1 MEPEVYSKMGWFIKP
16 ALIAHPVRTGLRQIG
31 NALLSEQYD
40 EDPMTTGSAKDVCLE
55 EETTVGSYFV
65 SNYPPYSFWSP
76 ERVGDAYGVLDRAPA
91 RQSALGIYLHIP
103 FCRKRC
109 HFCYF

>member
-1 MEPEVYSKMGWFIKP
+1 MDTE
-16 ALIAHPVRTGLRQIG
+16 R
-31 NALLSEQYD
+31 
-40 EDPMTTGSAKDVCLE
+40 AKGVCLE

-76 ERVGDAYGVLDRAPA
+76 THVGGANAVLNRPPAPETP
-91 RQSALGIYLHIP
+91 LGIYLHIP

-109 HFCYF
+109 HFCYFKVYTDKNAGEVEK